1 MNITIQTDLGE
12 ISVEK
17 NYFAQK
23 ILSVL
28 MQVRWRG
35 RFYPANYKSKLLVE
49 ENKPS
54 LEAFSDVLEVSEINN
69 GIYLSIPLIA
79 DFGMPL
85 KSNTSDLI
93 KDIFLE
99 FGKMDM
105 PIKKITVHIVGVK
118 SKHVAPRNIKFT
130 VNRK

>member
-1 MNITIQTDLGE
+1 MNIIIQTDLGE

-17 NYFAQK
+17 NYFAQR

-28 MQVRWRG
+28 MQVRWRE
-35 RFYPANYKSKLLVE
+35 RFFPANYRSKRLPE

-54 LEAFSDVLEVSEINN
+54 LDAFSDVLEVSENNN
-69 GIYLSIPLIA
+69 GIYLLIPLIA

-99 FGKMDM
+99 FGKMNV
-105 PIKKITVHIVGVK
+105 PIKKITVHIFGVK
-118 SKHVAPRNIKFT
+118 SKHIAPRNIKFT

>member
-1 MNITIQTDLGE
+1 MSIIMQTDLGE

-28 MQVRWRG
+28 MQVRWREK
-35 RFYPANYKSKLLVE
+35 FFLANYRSKRLSE

-54 LEAFSDVLEVSEINN
+54 LDAFSDVLDVSEINN
-69 GIYLSIPLIA
+69 GIYLLIPLIA

-99 FGKMDM
+99 FGKMNM

-118 SKHVAPRNIKFT
+118 SKYVAPRNIKFT

>member
-35 RFYPANYKSKLLVE
+35 KFFLANYRSKRLSE

-54 LEAFSDVLEVSEINN
+54 LDAFADVLEVSEFDD
-69 GIYLSIPLIA
+69 GICLLIPLIA
-79 DFGMPL
+79 EFGMPL

-93 KDIFLE
+93 KDIFWE
-99 FGKMDM
+99 FGKMNT

-118 SKHVAPRNIKFT
+118 SKYVAPRNIKFT

>member
-54 LEAFSDVLEVSEINN
+54 LDAFSDVLEI
-69 GIYLSIPLIA
+69 GRA
-79 DFGMPL
+79 
-85 KSNTSDLI
+85 
-93 KDIFLE
+93 
-99 FGKMDM
+99 
-105 PIKKITVHIVGVK
+105 
-118 SKHVAPRNIKFT
+118 HV
-130 VNRK
+130 

>member
-35 RFYPANYKSKLLVE
+35 KFFPANYRSKRLSE

-54 LEAFSDVLEVSEINN
+54 LDSFADVLEVSEFDD
-69 GIYLSIPLIA
+69 GICLLIPLIA
-79 DFGMPL
+79 EFGMPL

-93 KDIFLE
+93 KDIFWE
-99 FGKMDM
+99 FGKMNV
-105 PIKKITVHIVGVK
+105 PIKKITIHIVGVK
-118 SKHVAPRNIKFT
+118 SKSVAPRNLKFT
-130 VNRK
+130 VNRR

>member
-28 MQVRWRG
+28 TQVRWRG
-35 RFYPANYKSKLLVE
+35 KFFPANYRSKRLSE

-54 LEAFSDVLEVSEINN
+54 LYAFSEVLEVSEINN
-69 GIYLSIPLIA
+69 GIYLLIPLIA

-93 KDIFLE
+93 KDIFGE
-99 FGKMDM
+99 FGKMNM

>member
-35 RFYPANYKSKLLVE
+35 RFYHANYKSKLLVE

-54 LEAFSDVLEVSEINN
+54 LVAFSDVLEVSEINN

>member
-35 RFYPANYKSKLLVE
+35 KFYHANYKSKLLVE

-54 LEAFSDVLEVSEINN
+54 LVAFSDVLEVSEINN